1 MDNKEHTMDELHD
14 AACVYAMA
22 LVEYHQARNS
32 DWCDKDRAVR
42 VAYNALCDA
51 QNTLNNMAEEM
62 AK

>member
-1 MDNKEHTMDELHD
+1 MDELHD